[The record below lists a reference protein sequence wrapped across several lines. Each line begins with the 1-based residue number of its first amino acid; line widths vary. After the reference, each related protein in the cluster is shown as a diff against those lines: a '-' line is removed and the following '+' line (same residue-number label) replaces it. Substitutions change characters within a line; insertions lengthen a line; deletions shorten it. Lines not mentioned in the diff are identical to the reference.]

1 MEERIIKL
9 ISEELRGS
17 LTEESSLALQSWRNQ
32 AVENEKAYQDLVNI
46 WHIRYVVSEVAPHTA
61 VSFESW
67 KAKNNI
73 DTTRVKKLPAKNR
86 LNIWL
91 SRVAAIMFLGFM
103 LWYLYPTTQDDNF
116 WNAEGDNVT
125 VNMTDGSVITL
136 RKNTLMRDIAG
147 ENKDTERRVALSGEA
162 FFKVAPDQS
171 RPFYIEI
178 EDVTIEVVGT
188 EFNVSLLP
196 ETAMVEVAVLSG
208 TVRIHVTDGG
218 HTLNGGECFRWDTQQ
233 KKVHLS
239 DAEIH
244 NAWSWHTG
252 QLQFKSTPLLQVV
265 EALNRHFDTQISL
278 ENSTLAHCR
287 FTSNFHSA
295 TLQEVIEVLS
305 ATFGL
310 NAISNKEG
318 VYHLVGGHCD
328 G

>member
-1 MEERIIKL
+1 LK
-9 ISEELRGS
+9 
-17 LTEESSLALQSWRNQ
+17 SWRNQ
-32 AVENEKAYQDLVNI
+32 AEENEKAYQDLVNI
-46 WHIRYVVSEVAPHTA
+46 WQIRDLATEDAPHA
-61 VSFESW
+61 AASFESW
-67 KAKNNI
+67 KAKNHI
-73 DTTRVKKLPAKNR
+73 DAARVKKLPAKNR

-91 SRVAAIMFLGFM
+91 SRVAAIAFLGFM
-103 LWYLYPTTQDDNF
+103 LWYLYPTAKDDNF

-125 VNMTDGSVITL
+125 VNMIDGSVITL

-147 ENKDTERRVALSGEA
+147 DKKDTERRVALSGEA

-171 RPFYIEI
+171 RPFFIEI
-178 EDVTIEVVGT
+178 EDVTVEVVGT
-188 EFNVSLLP
+188 EFNVSSLP
-196 ETAMVEVAVLSG
+196 SESMIEVAVLSG
-208 TVRIHVTDGG
+208 IVKIHVPEGVHTLTDGDR
-218 HTLNGGECFRWDTQQ
+218 FRWHTGQ
-233 KKVHLS
+233 KSVLKS
-239 DAEIH
+239 EEESI

-295 TLQEVIEVLS
+295 TLEEVIEVLS